1 MSGRSSTPT
10 TPHIRCAIYTRKS
23 SEEGLDQEF
32 NSLDAQRES
41 GEAYIAS
48 QKNEGW
54 VCLPTKYDDG
64 GFTGGNMERPA
75 LRRLMNDIAAGVVD
89 CVVVYKVDRL
99 SRSLTDFVK
108 MMEVYDRHKVS
119 FVSVTQQFN
128 TTHSMG
134 RLTLNILLSFAQFE
148 REIISERTRDKIAA
162 ARKRGKYAGGR
173 PVLGYDNVGSKLVV
187 NEAEACQVREVFR
200 TYLRCETIR
209 RVVNDLEKR
218 GWTTKKWTTKD
229 GRAIGGLPINR
240 GLLYTMLTNVLY
252 IGKVAHHKDV
262 YDGEH
267 QAIVDKETWDLVQ
280 AKLRFNAVTG
290 GSEVNNMH
298 GSLLKGLL
306 WCKGCNRPMLH
317 SFSTQNTKR
326 YRYYVCSHAQDRGY
340 DRCDSKSIPAD
351 QLEQFVVGRIKTVGR
366 DRQLVR
372 LVVEHAQRQDRTEI
386 EALEVERRALQ
397 RECQWNAAE
406 TKRLTSEG
414 AGTDAA
420 RARLADI
427 DGREREA
434 RGRLLAIDDDVGRLR
449 QKLVGREETEAAMAE
464 FEPLWSALTTREQ
477 AAFLKLLI
485 TKITFDGAAS
495 EISVTFHAENDWLAK
510 ETPPCPT
517 AQP

>member
-1 MSGRSSTPT
+1 MSGRTSTPV
-10 TPHIRCAIYTRKS
+10 TPRVRCAIYTRKS
-23 SEEGLDQEF
+23 SDEGLDQEF

-229 GRAIGGLPINR
+229 GRAIGGL
-240 GLLYTMLTNVLY
+240 
-252 IGKVAHHKDV
+252 
-262 YDGEH
+262 
-267 QAIVDKETWDLVQ
+267 
-280 AKLRFNAVTG
+280 VT
-290 GSEVNNMH
+290 
-298 GSLLKGLL
+298 
-306 WCKGCNRPMLH
+306 
-317 SFSTQNTKR
+317 
-326 YRYYVCSHAQDRGY
+326 
-340 DRCDSKSIPAD
+340 
-351 QLEQFVVGRIKTVGR
+351 
-366 DRQLVR
+366 
-372 LVVEHAQRQDRTEI
+372 
-386 EALEVERRALQ
+386 
-397 RECQWNAAE
+397 
-406 TKRLTSEG
+406 
-414 AGTDAA
+414 
-420 RARLADI
+420 
-427 DGREREA
+427 
-434 RGRLLAIDDDVGRLR
+434 
-449 QKLVGREETEAAMAE
+449 
-464 FEPLWSALTTREQ
+464 
-477 AAFLKLLI
+477 
-485 TKITFDGAAS
+485 
-495 EISVTFHAENDWLAK
+495 
-510 ETPPCPT
+510 
-517 AQP
+517 